1 MEYTTFGRTG
11 LRVSKLGLGGAPL
24 GGVFGPADEHDVEK
38 MIHEA
43 LDSGINFI
51 DTAPSYGRGQSE
63 LRIGRALN
71 GGRRNEVVLA
81 SKAVG
86 PGESFDYAT
95 TIRSVEDSLE
105 RLQTDWIDLLQ
116 IHDVEQVPYETIVS
130 ETLPALEKLREDG
143 KIRFIGVSTRI
154 LSLLER
160 YVRLN
165 RFDSIQFYTRYM
177 LIDHTA
183 KDLLLPLAAEK
194 EIGVINGS
202 VLGLGLLADTPALFL
217 RPNLVYEATKRM
229 DQLQFLRKREPH
241 GLVEPA
247 MRFSLSHP
255 DIHVTLTGAATS
267 DVLRTNLAFCDG
279 RGLDP
284 EELKTVYDLFQGR
297 SLFPAE
303 KEEAK

>member
-24 GGVFGPADEHDVEK
+24 GGVFGPADERDVEK

-51 DTAPSYGRGQSE
+51 DTAPSYGRGESE
-63 LRIGRALN
+63 RRIGKALN
-71 GGRRNEVVLA
+71 GGRRNEVMLA

-86 PGESFDYAT
+86 PGESFNYAT
-95 TIRSVEDSLE
+95 TIRSVEHSLE

-116 IHDVEQVPYETIVS
+116 IHDVEQVPYETIVN
-130 ETLPALEKLREDG
+130 ETLPALEKLRDDG
-143 KIRFIGVSTRI
+143 KIRYIGVSTRI
-154 LSLLER
+154 LSLLQR
-160 YVRLN
+160 YVWLN
-165 RFDSIQFYTRYM
+165 RFDSIQFYARYM

-183 KDLLLPLAAEK
+183 KDELLPLATEK

-202 VLGLGLLADTPALFL
+202 VLGLGLLADTPAPFL
-217 RPNLVYEATKRM
+217 RPNLIDEAATRM
-229 DQLQFLRKREPH
+229 EQLRFLRKTAPH

-247 MRFSLSHP
+247 MRFSLSNP
-255 DIHVTLTGAATS
+255 GIHVTLTGAATP

-279 RGLDP
+279 HGLDP
-284 EELKTVYDLFQGR
+284 DELQQVYALFQGK

-303 KEEAK
+303 KEE

>member
-24 GGVFGPADEHDVEK
+24 GGVFGPTDERDIEK

-43 LDSGINFI
+43 LESGINFI
-51 DTAPSYGRGQSE
+51 DTAPSYGRGESE
-63 LRIGRALN
+63 RRIGSALK
-71 GGRRNEVVLA
+71 GGRRNEAVLA

-86 PGESFDYAT
+86 PGQSFDYAT

-116 IHDVEQVPYETIVS
+116 IHDVEQVPYETIVN

-143 KIRFIGVSTRI
+143 KIRYIGVSTRI

-160 YVRLN
+160 YMGLN
-165 RFDSIQFYTRYM
+165 RFDSIQFYARYM

-183 KDLLLPLAAEK
+183 KDIVLPLAAEK

-202 VLGLGLLADTPALFL
+202 VLGLGLLADTPAPFL
-217 RPNLVYEATKRM
+217 RPNLIDEATKRM
-229 DQLQFLRKREPH
+229 EQLEFLRKTAPH

-247 MRFSLSHP
+247 MRFSLSQP
-255 DIHVTLTGAATS
+255 AIHVTLTGAATT
-267 DVLRTNLAFCDG
+267 DVLRKNLAFCEG
-279 RGLDP
+279 QGLDP
-284 EELKTVYDLFQGR
+284 EELQRVYGLFQGR

-303 KEEAK
+303 KEEDK

>member
-24 GGVFGPADEHDVEK
+24 GGVFGPADERDVEK

-51 DTAPSYGRGQSE
+51 DTAPSYGRGESE
-63 LRIGRALN
+63 RRIGRALN
-71 GGRRNEVVLA
+71 SGRRNEVVLA

-86 PGESFDYAT
+86 PGESFDYVT

-116 IHDVEQVPYETIVS
+116 IHDVEQVPYETIVN

-143 KIRFIGVSTRI
+143 KIRYIGVSTRI

-160 YVRLN
+160 YAGLN
-165 RFDSIQFYTRYM
+165 RFDSIQFYARYM

-183 KDLLLPLAAEK
+183 KDELLPLAAEK

-202 VLGLGLLADTPALFL
+202 VLGLGLLADTPAPFL
-217 RPNLVYEATKRM
+217 RPNLIEEAANRM
-229 DQLQFLRKREPH
+229 EQLKFLRKAEPH

-255 DIHVTLTGAATS
+255 GIHVTLTGAATS

-279 RGLDP
+279 QGLDP
-284 EELKTVYDLFQGR
+284 EELQRVYALFQGK

-303 KEEAK
+303 KEESK